1 MVSETI
7 LSRSVLGIRY
17 PLSRDP
23 IFVVVTDPSKTI
35 ENILIETVTELEKA
49 GKTHEAFQLQ
59 QTLADHFPFV
69 KGQQY
74 SKTHQI
80 GVLPFQEKILEGET
94 VYYTEVNFLKE
105 HVGG

>member
-7 LSRSVLGIRY
+7 VIRSVLGIRY

-23 IFVVVTDPSKTI
+23 IFVEVADPSKTI
-35 ENILIETVTELEKA
+35 EQILTETITSLENA

-59 QTLADHFPFV
+59 QTLGDHFPFI

-80 GVLPFQEKILEGET
+80 GVLPFQEKILEGES
-94 VYYTEVNFLKE
+94 VYYTEVNLLKE